1 MHKNIKL
8 KDYSRS
14 VYFQTLEELKITL
27 EHDFKGR
34 HVAIHL
40 TSPRGIVAPYF
51 ITVTSDG
58 DVVETYGNNPPVNWD
73 LLEQVLQ

>member
-8 KDYSRS
+8 KDYARS
-14 VYFQTLEELKITL
+14 VYFQTLHELKVTL
-27 EHDFKGR
+27 EHDYKGR

-40 TSPRGIVAPYF
+40 RSPRGMVAPF
-51 ITVTSDG
+51 FVSVKADG
-58 DVVETYGNNPPVNWD
+58 EVVETYGSNPPVNWD